1 MAGDRGRGW
10 RDRIRRHYR
19 WLPVGAGVM
28 SLCLLPALLGARPA
42 PRLSVDAVQ
51 LRDMIL
57 ASAARPY
64 QGYADSSTG
73 IHLPDLPDFADLGG
87 LLDDTGA
94 RVWHAS
100 PEAWRVTVLQRT
112 GERGFYRR
120 DRATYLWDFE
130 RNLLARVDDEHP
142 VRLPWAVDMLPPDLA
157 RRLLRGADSRDPVTP
172 IGARRVAGV
181 AAAGLRLAPSDPD
194 STVGRVDIWADPRTG
209 LPVQVEVGARGAGR
223 TVLTSRFLELRQ
235 EAPDAGVLTLP
246 DATVTTATDLVEFIN
261 EVAFAPLPDRLAGRV
276 RSSTADLVGVGAY
289 GTGLSTFIAVPLP
302 GRLGFRTMR
311 AMSDA
316 GALPVEPPPDAP
328 GTEAYQMS
336 AGLLTMLVVRTAGDR
351 WSRETYLLAG
361 FVRTELL
368 RRAAA
373 DLLAQTGPT

>member
-1 MAGDRGRGW
+1 MVGDLGRGW
-10 RDRIRRHYR
+10 RDRIRRHHR
-19 WLPVGAGVM
+19 WLLVGAGVV

-42 PRLSVDAVQ
+42 PRLSVDAAQ
-51 LRDMIL
+51 LRDVIL

-73 IHLPDLPDFADLGG
+73 IHLPDLPEFADLGG
-87 LLDDTGA
+87 FADTSA

-100 PEAWRVTVLQRT
+100 AEAWRVTVLQRT

-130 RNLLARVDDEHP
+130 RNLLARIDNEQP
-142 VRLPWAVDMLPPDLA
+142 VRLPWAADMLPPDLA
-157 RRLLRGADSRDPVTP
+157 RRLLRSADPRDPVTP

-209 LPVQVEVGARGAGR
+209 LPVQVDVGARAGR

-246 DATVTTATDLVEFIN
+246 DATVTTAPDLVEFIN
-261 EVAFAPLPDRLAGRV
+261 EVASAPLPDRLAGRA

-302 GRLGFRTMR
+302 GRLGFRTVR

-316 GALPVEPPPDAP
+316 GALPVEPSPDVP
-328 GTEAYQMS
+328 GTEAYQMG
-336 AGLLTMLVVRTAGDR
+336 AGLLTLLVVRTAGDR

-361 FVRTELL
+361 FVREELL

-373 DLLAQTGPT
+373 DLLAQTGPTR